1 MFIERPQLRVQL
13 ILIKRAA
20 TVMSTSKKK
29 KTPKKPNNI
38 IRLIKWG
45 WSETLQ
51 LSRTDDA

>member
-1 MFIERPQLRVQL
+1 MFIERPQLRAQL

-20 TVMSTSKKK
+20 TVMSASKKEK
-29 KTPKKPNNI
+29 KKNPNNI

-51 LSRTDDA
+51 LSGADDA

>member
-1 MFIERPQLRVQL
+1 MFIERPPLRVQL

-20 TVMSTSKKK
+20 TVMSASYKKK
-29 KTPKKPNNI
+29 KTNNI